1 MEYNPRRHG
10 QTKSEEK
17 RTAPGTRRRPRGVRV
32 AKLPK
37 HAVTLAAIVRAKE
50 GQELLLEAELRALVA
65 PTRREEGCL
74 QYDLH
79 RSTDLTGQF
88 FLHEVWETR
97 EHHTAHYETP
107 HFLRW
112 NARKDALLA
121 AREAT
126 FWQQIA

>member
-1 MEYNPRRHG
+1 M
-10 QTKSEEK
+10 TKRNAK
-17 RTAPGTRRRPRGVRV
+17 RSARRRLSRKRSKGAKVV
-32 AKLPK
+32 KLPK
-37 HAVTLAAIVRAKE
+37 HAVTLAVIVRAKE

-79 RSTDLTGQF
+79 RSTDLAGQF

-97 EHHTAHYETP
+97 EHHAAHTRTR

-112 NARKDALLA
+112 NARKDSLLA